1 MTALPPTLR
10 LPDGRGF
17 AVRRPDRPRLG
28 ARPAGSS
35 PGGRRLAAGASGR
48 LSDGRR
54 LAAGPPGRLPG
65 GRCLAVPQLGASC
78 DETFRALG
86 TDVRLI
92 ASGPCA
98 DAAVARARADI
109 LDYHARLTRFDPAS
123 ELCALNADPRPV
135 VPASPLLRSAV
146 RAALQAARSSGGLV
160 DPCLLDALEAAGY
173 RHSFERG
180 SAPPLA
186 LGGPVVAASPDPA
199 RRWRTIRVDDEAGTI
214 ERPAG
219 LRLDLGGSG
228 KGHVADLVAHRFE
241 DLADWVVDCGGDIRI
256 GGSREVEVAHPL
268 RATPPRGTEA
278 YPSAGVHLRDAA
290 PPTAAPAPAARLQV
304 TDGAIATSSIVGR
317 AWLGD
322 GGRRIHHLLDPSTGR
337 PVWTGLLSATA
348 LAPTTLHAETLAKV
362 ALLGGADVARV
373 ALARRGGVVVH
384 AGGEVEAIGPA
395 R

>member
-1 MTALPPTLR
+1 MTFHHPSTLR
-10 LPDGRGF
+10 LPDGRRVALRPAVQPPDGRRAAIRPAVQPPGSGRF
-17 AVRRPDRPRLG
+17 A
-28 ARPAGSS
+28 ARPA
-35 PGGRRLAAGASGR
+35 RLP
-48 LSDGRR
+48 DGRD
-54 LAAGPPGRLPG
+54 
-65 GRCLAVPQLGASC
+65 LAVAPPATSC

-92 ASGPCA
+92 ASGPGA
-98 DAAVARARADI
+98 GAAVARARADV

-135 VPASPLLRSAV
+135 VPASALLRSAV

-173 RHSFERG
+173 TRSFEPG
-180 SAPPLA
+180 SAPPLE
-186 LGGPVVAASPDPA
+186 LGGPVGAASPDPA
-199 RRWRTIRVDDEAGTI
+199 RRWRAIHVDDEAGTI
-214 ERPAG
+214 ARPPG

-228 KGHVADLVAHRFE
+228 KGHVADLVARRFE
-241 DLADWVVDCGGDIRI
+241 GLADWVVDCGGDIRV

-268 RATPPRGTEA
+268 RAAPRA
-278 YPSAGVHLRDAA
+278 PAQPSAAVRACEAERTPG
-290 PPTAAPAPAARLQV
+290 PTPSRPEPAARLQIA
-304 TDGAIATSSIVGR
+304 DGAIATSSIVAR

-322 GGRRIHHLLDPSTGR
+322 GGRRIHHLLDPSTGQ

-384 AGGEVEAIGPA
+384 AGGEVETIGPA